1 MVLPMKV
8 MVLGADGYLGWP
20 LALRMVAHGHEVSAA
35 DNFYTRKAVEEVGS
49 WSAIPIPSM
58 EERVK
63 LVKEVFGADLVFKEG
78 DLRDYSFISKFL
90 EEQKPDAIIDFAE
103 QRSAPYS
110 QIDIDHAVFTME
122 NNVIGT
128 MNLLYAMKEHVPSAH
143 LLKMGTLGE
152 YGTPNVDIAEG
163 HFEVEYHGR
172 KDRLPFPRQAGSWY
186 HWSKVHDSNNISFAV
201 KIWGLTATDVHQ
213 GPVYGTRT
221 DDMRDELLRT
231 RFDFDEVWG
240 TVLNRYCVEAVAGL
254 PLTPYGEGGQTRG
267 FISLEDSITALALL
281 LEKPPEQGTMRVV
294 NQYAESKSVMELAQM
309 VKEAGDRLG
318 LDVQIRPVPDPR
330 VEAQRHYY
338 NVERHVLPALGFYPK
353 HNVRDEIPAMLTDLM
368 KYRDRLVEKREAIL
382 LAGSKA
388 GVEWRKTSSLL
399 PRKAAARG
407 FTQRSTT

>member
-1 MVLPMKV
+1 MKV
-8 MVLGADGYLGWP
+8 MVLGVDGYLGWP
-20 LALRMVAHGHEVSAA
+20 LALRMIARGHEVCGA

-49 WSAIPIPSM
+49 WSAIPIPTM

-63 LVKEVFGADLVFKEG
+63 AVKRVFGADFDFREG
-78 DLRDYSFISKFL
+78 DLRDYNFISSFI
-90 EEQKPDAIIDFAE
+90 EEEKPDAIIDFAE

-110 QIDIDHAVFTME
+110 QIDLNHAVFTME

-128 MNLLYAMKEHVPSAH
+128 MNLLYAMKESAPSAH

-152 YGTPNVDIAEG
+152 YGTPNIDIGEG
-163 HFEVEYHGR
+163 YFEVEYHGR

-221 DDMRDELLRT
+221 EDMKDDELRT

-267 FISLEDSITALALL
+267 FISLEDSITALSVL
-281 LEKPPEQGTMRVV
+281 LEHPPEQGTMRVV
-294 NQYAESKSVMELAQM
+294 NQYAESRSVMELANM
-309 VKEAGDRLG
+309 VKKAGDEMG
-318 LDVQIRPVPDPR
+318 LNVQIKPVPDPR

-338 NVERHVLPALGFYPK
+338 NVERYVLPSLGFRPS
-353 HNVRDEIPAMLTDLM
+353 HTVEGEIPVMLRDLM
-368 KYRDRLVEKREAIL
+368 KYRDRLVEKRDAIL
-382 LAGSKA
+382 LAGSNA
-388 GVEWRKTSSLL
+388 GVNWRQTSNKVVKKPLRSDL
-399 PRKAAARG
+399 KA
-407 FTQRSTT
+407 

>member
-1 MVLPMKV
+1 MKV

-20 LALRMVAHGHEVSAA
+20 LVLRMVGRGHEVSAA
-35 DNFYTRKAVEEVGS
+35 DNFYTRKAVDEVGS
-49 WSAIPIPSM
+49 WSAIPIPSV
-58 EERVK
+58 EDRLKAVK
-63 LVKEVFGADLVFKEG
+63 RSFGADVVFKEG
-78 DLRDYSFISKFL
+78 DLRDYNFISSFL
-90 EEQKPDAIIDFAE
+90 REERPDAIIDFAE

-110 QIDIDHAVFTME
+110 QIDLNHAVFTME

-128 MNLLYAMKEHVPSAH
+128 MNLLYAMKEYAPNAH

-163 HFEVEYHGR
+163 YFEVEYHGR
-172 KDRLPFPRQAGSWY
+172 KDKLPFPRQAGSWY

-221 DDMRDELLRT
+221 NDMRDEELRT

-240 TVLNRYCVEAVAGL
+240 TVLNRYCVEAVAGI

-281 LEKPPEQGTMRVV
+281 LEHPPETGTMRVV

-309 VKEAGDRLG
+309 VKREGDALG
-318 LDVQIRPVPDPR
+318 LKVEIKPVPDPR

-338 NVERHVLPALGFYPK
+338 NVERFVLPSLGFKPS
-353 HNVRDEIPAMLTDLM
+353 RRIADEIPIMLADLM
-368 KYRDRLVEKREAIL
+368 KYKPRLEEKREAIL

-388 GVEWRKTSSLL
+388 GVEWRQTSSKISKR
-399 PRKAAARG
+399 PNKP
-407 FTQRSTT
+407 